1 MRHFNKTD
9 IRNYIVEKTDKF
21 IKRLCK
27 KVSWK
32 YDKFYGNEAD
42 VTKVIKGYVNHKLDE
57 LKGEHNIREIK
68 ASEIG
73 DGNVMVYAA
82 VSRDVDVI
90 VDMDEVVKAEW
101 VDVDKELPDV
111 DGFYTILTDDY
122 LARGFAYYGIC
133 DDSDDERRFDVWWAE
148 SGQKDKVP
156 GVKYW
161 LKDHHW
167 GLVYDF
173 KLKKGEIQ

>member
-9 IRNYIVEKTDKF
+9 IRNYIAKKTDEF
-21 IKRLCK
+21 IKKLCK
-27 KVSWK
+27 KVSWR

-42 VTKVIKGYVNHKLDE
+42 VTRVIKGYVDNKLDE
-57 LKGEHNIREIK
+57 LKGEHNIQEIK
-68 ASEIG
+68 VSEITNG
-73 DGNVMVYAA
+73 DMMVFAA
-82 VSRDVDVI
+82 IRRDVDVKI
-90 VDMDEVVKAEW
+90 DMDEVVKAEW
-101 VDVDKELPDV
+101 VDVDKALPEE
-111 DGFYTILTDDY
+111 DGFYTILTDDH
-122 LARGFAYYGIC
+122 LARGFAFYGIC
-133 DDSDDERRFDVWWAE
+133 DDSDDERRFEVWWAE

-161 LKDHHW
+161 LKDHYW